1 MDQIDCRWTAD
12 LHLKQI
18 FFGKNSLCRCLCCH
32 CQCSALSKVPMPIA
46 ATQTRLVP
54 SIAIYRLFEP
64 AVPSNVNGPAGRQIY
79 DLYLLERGA
88 GIDCA
93 LFCDV

>member
-1 MDQIDCRWTAD
+1 
-12 LHLKQI
+12 
-18 FFGKNSLCRCLCCH
+18 
-32 CQCSALSKVPMPIA
+32 MPIA

-88 GIDCA
+88 EIDCA